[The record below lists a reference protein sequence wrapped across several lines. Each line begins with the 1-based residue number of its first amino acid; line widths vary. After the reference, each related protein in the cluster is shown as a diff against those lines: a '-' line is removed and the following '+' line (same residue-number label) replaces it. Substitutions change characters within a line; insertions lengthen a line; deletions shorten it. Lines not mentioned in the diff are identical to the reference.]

1 MISPIESLAFSL
13 HANPGVYA
21 VLAGSGVSRAAK
33 IPTGWEITLDLIRQL
48 AALRKEKCEPDP
60 EQWYQQSFNK
70 DADYSDLVET
80 VCKTQAERQQLLR
93 PYIEPSAEDREE
105 GTKQPTAAHHA
116 IAGLAAR
123 GFVRV
128 ILTTNFDRLF
138 EMALET
144 ADVDPV
150 VLSTPDQVEG
160 ALPLIHTRCC
170 LLKLHGDYRDARI
183 RNTRAELDQYEKE
196 FDRLLD
202 RVFEEFGLIVCGW
215 SAAWDGALR
224 KALYRGTSRR
234 FTTYWATQ
242 RDGEEYAQ
250 GLIDHRRA
258 ERIRITDADG
268 LFRVVQEHVESLQEF
283 TRPHPLSTEAAVA
296 SLKRYLS
303 EPRYRIRLSD
313 LVDGVVEQV
322 VEAISGEGFADHR
335 LSDTASATARV
346 RRYEGVCSTLLAL
359 APVGGFWA
367 DDDHSR
373 LWQRALRRLGTTG
386 LGGGYEIALGLRR
399 YPSALLLYALGIGA
413 VEADRLRFLRCLLET
428 AIHEDY
434 REDKTAVDVL
444 PPYRLFGGNGQIMRV
459 LEGMGDRY
467 APLNDW
473 MHDVLRPHAAPI
485 IADKFRYTVVFDKL
499 EVLMALSYIHRH
511 SEDPSGV
518 WPPRG
523 AFGYR
528 EQNGNRILQQ
538 IEESLLSSGNESPFV
553 KCGIFGDTAELC
565 GERLTALRTAVAG
578 WGWR

>member
-183 RNTRAELDQYEKE
+183 RNNA
-196 FDRLLD
+196 
-202 RVFEEFGLIVCGW
+202 
-215 SAAWDGALR
+215 
-224 KALYRGTSRR
+224 SR
-234 FTTYWATQ
+234 
-242 RDGEEYAQ
+242 
-250 GLIDHRRA
+250 
-258 ERIRITDADG
+258 
-268 LFRVVQEHVESLQEF
+268 
-283 TRPHPLSTEAAVA
+283 TRPV
-296 SLKRYLS
+296 
-303 EPRYRIRLSD
+303 
-313 LVDGVVEQV
+313 
-322 VEAISGEGFADHR
+322 
-335 LSDTASATARV
+335 
-346 RRYEGVCSTLLAL
+346 
-359 APVGGFWA
+359 
-367 DDDHSR
+367 
-373 LWQRALRRLGTTG
+373 
-386 LGGGYEIALGLRR
+386 
-399 YPSALLLYALGIGA
+399 
-413 VEADRLRFLRCLLET
+413 
-428 AIHEDY
+428 
-434 REDKTAVDVL
+434 
-444 PPYRLFGGNGQIMRV
+444 
-459 LEGMGDRY
+459 
-467 APLNDW
+467 
-473 MHDVLRPHAAPI
+473 
-485 IADKFRYTVVFDKL
+485 
-499 EVLMALSYIHRH
+499 
-511 SEDPSGV
+511 
-518 WPPRG
+518 
-523 AFGYR
+523 
-528 EQNGNRILQQ
+528 
-538 IEESLLSSGNESPFV
+538 
-553 KCGIFGDTAELC
+553 
-565 GERLTALRTAVAG
+565 
-578 WGWR
+578 